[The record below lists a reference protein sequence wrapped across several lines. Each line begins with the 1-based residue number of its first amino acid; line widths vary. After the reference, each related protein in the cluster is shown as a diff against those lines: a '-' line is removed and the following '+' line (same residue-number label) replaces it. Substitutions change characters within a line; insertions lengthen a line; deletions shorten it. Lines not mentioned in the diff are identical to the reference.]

1 MLCGMQ
7 HDSLAQ
13 KLGLA
18 IRAIRS
24 ANGWSQERFA
34 DSISMHRAYYSSIE
48 RGEKNI
54 TVATLS
60 RLAAGLGVKPHQLL
74 RDAELWSGQG

>member
-1 MLCGMQ
+1 MLYRMQ
-7 HDSLAQ
+7 QDSLAQ
-13 KLGLA
+13 KLGFA
-18 IRAIRS
+18 IRTARS

-54 TVATLS
+54 TVATLV

-74 RDAELWSGQG
+74 QDAEL

>member
-1 MLCGMQ
+1 MLCCMQ
-7 HDSLAQ
+7 QDSLTQ

-18 IRAIRS
+18 LRAARS

-48 RGEKNI
+48 SGEKNM
-54 TVATLS
+54 TVGTLAKF
-60 RLAAGLGVKPHQLL
+60 AAGLGVRPHQLL
-74 RDAELWSGQG
+74 RDAGL

>member
-1 MLCGMQ
+1 MLYSMQ
-7 HDSLAQ
+7 QDSLAQ
-13 KLGLA
+13 KLGSA
-18 IRAIRS
+18 IRTARS

-54 TVATLS
+54 TVATLV

-74 RDAELWSGQG
+74 QDAEL

>member
-1 MLCGMQ
+1 MLCSMQ
-7 HDSLAQ
+7 QDSSAQ

-18 IRAIRS
+18 LRTARS
-24 ANGWSQERFA
+24 ASGWSQERFA

-54 TVATLS
+54 TIATLS
-60 RLAAGLGVKPHQLL
+60 KLAAGLGVKPHQLL
-74 RDAELWSGQG
+74 QDAGL

>member
-1 MLCGMQ
+1 MLCCMQ
-7 HDSLAQ
+7 QDSLTK

-18 IRAIRS
+18 LRAARS

-54 TVATLS
+54 TVGTLAKV
-60 RLAAGLGVKPHQLL
+60 AAGLGVRPHQLL
-74 RDAELWSGQG
+74 RDAGL